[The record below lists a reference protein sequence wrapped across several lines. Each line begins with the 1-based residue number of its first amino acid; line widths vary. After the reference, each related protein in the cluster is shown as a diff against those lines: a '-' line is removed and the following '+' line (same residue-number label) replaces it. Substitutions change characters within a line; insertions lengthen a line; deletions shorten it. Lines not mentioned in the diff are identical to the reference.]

1 MATSEAERAQFKVQV
16 AEEEK
21 QKLMLKVEKKHSE
34 VSLALGEK
42 AQLSGLLREKDILIE
57 SLQKQVANLKGEV
70 S

>member
-1 MATSEAERAQFKVQV
+1 M

-21 QKLMLKVEKKHSE
+21 QKMMLKVEKKQSE
-34 VSLALGEK
+34 VSQTLGEK

-57 SLQKQVANLKGEV
+57 SLQKQVSNLKGEA